1 MRLITSRVSQSL
13 LIGLVA
19 LVMLF
24 LLFDFIIMPAY
35 TRQGNEMEVP
45 DLIGL
50 SLEAAQIVASQQ
62 GFQLII
68 DPPKLA
74 NRGESDT
81 ILEQRPLAKSL
92 SKPGR
97 KIHVVPAKL
106 AEIQTVPYLVGLGV
120 RDAQIRCRNIGL
132 ICGQTEVS
140 YQFSKMTE
148 KGLVLEQIPAEG
160 EQIEPGSTMRLI
172 VSLGEEPESIHV
184 PELIEKPLHDARLA
198 LIEAGLELGRVSR
211 KETDVYTAGT
221 VIAQSIR
228 TGSKVSRGTR
238 VDLVVAVPVP
248 VHEETEPAPE
258 QDSEEDE

>member
-1 MRLITSRVSQSL
+1 MSQSL

-19 LVMLF
+19 LVLLF
-24 LLFDFIIMPAY
+24 LLFDFAIMPSY
-35 TRQGNEMEVP
+35 TRQGSEMEVP
-45 DLIGL
+45 DVLGL
-50 SLEAAQIVASQQ
+50 SLDAAQLVASQQ
-62 GFQLII
+62 GFQLIV

-74 NRGESDT
+74 NRGQENA

-106 AEIQTVPYLVGLGV
+106 ADVRTAPYLVGLEV

-132 ICGQTEVS
+132 VCGPTEVS
-140 YQFSKMTE
+140 YQFSKMTQ

-160 EQIEPGSTMRLI
+160 EQIEPGSTMHLI

-228 TGSKVSRGTR
+228 TGSRVNRGTR
-238 VDLVVAVPVP
+238 VDLVVAVPIP
-248 VHEETEPAPE
+248 VRDNPE
-258 QDSEEDE
+258 QESEPEPVPEEDE